1 MHVVHIVAAG
11 CESVLVTDPAVQLE
25 HEVLESLSRSAL
37 PAEQAVHAVAP
48 LSLSMFVVD
57 PALQTAHALVDTLL
71 YWPATHAVQLA
82 APADSS
88 VLVTAPA

>member
-1 MHVVHIVAAG
+1 MHAVHIVAAG

-48 LSLSMFVVD
+48 LSLSVFVVD

-71 YWPATHAVQLA
+71 Y
-82 APADSS
+82 
-88 VLVTAPA
+88 

>member
-48 LSLSMFVVD
+48 LTLSVSVTE
-57 PALQTAHALVDTLL
+57 PGEQ
-71 YWPATHAVQLA
+71 A
-82 APADSS
+82 AQSTVES
-88 VLVTAPA
+88 VLY